1 MRTAKV
7 YWLKIMA
14 KYRDFRRHRMEN
26 GLRPVMTLRLFREEK
41 CFGPGVARL
50 LALVE
55 ETSSLRAAAQS
66 MDMAYSKAWS
76 IVKNSERGL
85 GFKLLAS
92 TTGGKG
98 GGGAQLTPE
107 ARKLM
112 RDFSEFE
119 KETKTNAERLFLK
132 YFGEYK

>member
-1 MRTAKV
+1 
-7 YWLKIMA
+7 
-14 KYRDFRRHRMEN
+14 MEN
-26 GLRPVMTLRLFREEK
+26 GLRPVVSLRIYREEK
-41 CFGPGVARL
+41 CFGPGIARL

-76 IVKNSERGL
+76 IVKISERGL
-85 GFKLLAS
+85 GFRLLES

-98 GGGAQLTPE
+98 GGGARLTEE
-107 ARKLM
+107 ARKLLNDY
-112 RDFSEFE
+112 REFE
-119 KETKTNAERLFLK
+119 KEAKTAAEMLFQK